1 MCFPFRFPSTY
12 TRNFFLNF
20 CFVAF
25 FGLLMNRL
33 FLFVAA
39 IVVVV
44 VCFHM
49 NMCIIYFCI
58 IRSIYYTK
66 DIYANKRDIYSLSI
80 FFVRF
85 WSPNARSRTLC
96 KKLYIYYRYFTVN
109 HILLYIPT
117 RHCTILKLK
126 YKKQWEG

>member
-12 TRNFFLNF
+12 TRTIFLNF

-25 FGLLMNRL
+25 FGFLMNCL

-66 DIYANKRDIYSLSI
+66 DIYANKRDIYSLS
-80 FFVRF
+80 FFLFVFGPQMRVRAHF
-85 WSPNARSRTLC
+85 AKSCIYTIVTL
-96 KKLYIYYRYFTVN
+96 LLTIYYYIYLDLHDIAQF
-109 HILLYIPT
+109 
-117 RHCTILKLK
+117 
-126 YKKQWEG
+126 